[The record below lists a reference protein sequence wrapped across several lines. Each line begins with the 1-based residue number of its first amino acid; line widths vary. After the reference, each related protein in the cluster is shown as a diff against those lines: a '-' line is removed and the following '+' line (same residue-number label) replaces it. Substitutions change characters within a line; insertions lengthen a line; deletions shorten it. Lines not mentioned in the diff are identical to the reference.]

1 MTDQKA
7 EERYQMKRCFIAA
20 AILAATCAC
29 ENAQDRDGLA
39 TVPETVSFVMHSE
52 TVGADFQISVSFPF
66 FYRQMPEA
74 RFPVLYV
81 LDAWW
86 TFGMATDIARVL
98 SADQVI
104 PQMLVVG
111 VGYPGGIGEA
121 VALRTR
127 DMTLRK
133 SEEVEEMIATEIA
146 PFGPHPPLDSGG
158 SDEFLR
164 FLRDELI
171 PRIESDY
178 RAAFD
183 RRVLHGHSL
192 GGVFVVD
199 AVFREPGIFTEYIAS
214 APFLVIDGGLSFAN
228 EAEYSAA
235 HESVPAGLYVAVGEN
250 DLPGVVASVTA
261 LSDTLQTRDYEDLRW
276 MVTVLDDETHRSL
289 MPVVLRD
296 GLRWIFD

>member
-1 MTDQKA
+1 MLSTCVGSA
-7 EERYQMKRCFIAA
+7 IAQ
-20 AILAATCAC
+20 
-29 ENAQDRDGLA
+29 NGDDPA
-39 TVPETVSFVMHSE
+39 TVPETVSFVLHSE
-52 TVGADFQISVSFPF
+52 SVGADFQVSVSFPF

-104 PQMLVVG
+104 PQMIVVG

-121 VALRTR
+121 IALRTR

-133 SEEVEEMIATEIA
+133 SEALEEMIAAEITA
-146 PFGPHPPLDSGG
+146 FGPHPPLDSGG
-158 SDEFLR
+158 SDDFLH

-171 PRIESDY
+171 PLIERDY
-178 RAAFD
+178 RADPD

-192 GGVFVVD
+192 GGTFVVD
-199 AVFREPGIFTEYIAS
+199 ALFRQPDTFTEYIAS
-214 APFLVIDGGLSFAN
+214 APFLVADGGLSFEN
-228 EAEYSAA
+228 ELEYAGQHKSI
-235 HESVPAGLYVAVGEN
+235 PAGLYMAVGTK
-250 DLPGVVASVTA
+250 DLPEIVSSVTA
-261 LSDTLQTRDYEDLRW
+261 LADTLRVREYEGLRW
-276 MVTVLDDETHRSL
+276 RSAAFEGETHRSV

-296 GLRWIFD
+296 GVRWIFREGLE